1 VNTERT
7 LKEEFLSLKQER
19 RAIMLAHY
27 YQEPEIQDLA
37 DFVGDSLALSRAALK
52 TTGDVILFCGV
63 DFMAE
68 GASILNPART
78 VLIPN
83 TESHCPLAGMLDAGT
98 VRQMRQKYPD
108 AAIAT
113 YVNSLAE
120 AKAESDIMFTSG
132 NAVKIAQALPN
143 ERIVMG
149 PDRNLAVFVQRSLP
163 EKRIIFM
170 PDDGY
175 CYVHRQFSVKQ
186 VLNARRNG
194 FFVMVHPEC
203 NPDVQEAA
211 DFVGSTE
218 QMLKCAGETRQ
229 PKIAVGTEEGFT
241 YPLKKRYPGKEF
253 VPLDSSAICKEMK
266 VHTLE
271 SATRA
276 LRDMKP
282 QVKVEKNIAVRAR
295 KAIERMLAL

>member
-1 VNTERT
+1 
-7 LKEEFLSLKQER
+7 
-19 RAIMLAHY
+19 
-27 YQEPEIQDLA
+27 
-37 DFVGDSLALSRAALK
+37 
-52 TTGDVILFCGV
+52 
-63 DFMAE
+63 
-68 GASILNPART
+68 
-78 VLIPN
+78 
-83 TESHCPLAGMLDAGT
+83 
-98 VRQMRQKYPD
+98 
-108 AAIAT
+108 
-113 YVNSLAE
+113 
-120 AKAESDIMFTSG
+120 
-132 NAVKIAQALPN
+132 
-143 ERIVMG
+143 MG

-186 VLNARRNG
+186 VLGARRNG